1 MAPPRG
7 LPVSSRGLLDRRMR
21 VWARTKALWID
32 PAPFHCPL
40 GPSRSSSNVCR
51 RNGRRM
57 PRRKASSVHAR
68 STMTQM
74 VLSAHASRGLTPSR
88 MATAINVLRSN
99 PLTVSFQARGR
110 SAFEHYPPDEG
121 LPCHLKLDDVDAG
134 RHKTSA

>member
-1 MAPPRG
+1 MDRPRT
-7 LPVSSRGLLDRRMR
+7 LPLSFGTLALKLQRLQEE
-21 VWARTKALWID
+21 RTPHASKE
-32 PAPFHCPL
+32 
-40 GPSRSSSNVCR
+40 
-51 RNGRRM
+51 
-57 PRRKASSVHAR
+57 ASSVHAR

-88 MATAINVLRSN
+88 MATAIKVLRSN